1 MDNNNV
7 KSLVRSV
14 VDEYPIKKITLFG
27 SRASGTHRP
36 DSDVDLIIE
45 FYKPIS
51 LLTLSKV
58 RVRLEELLGLK
69 VDVVHG
75 PLRDDDMLE
84 VDEIVVLYDAINITN
99 NS

>member
-1 MDNNNV
+1 MLEKINII
-7 KSLVRSV
+7 